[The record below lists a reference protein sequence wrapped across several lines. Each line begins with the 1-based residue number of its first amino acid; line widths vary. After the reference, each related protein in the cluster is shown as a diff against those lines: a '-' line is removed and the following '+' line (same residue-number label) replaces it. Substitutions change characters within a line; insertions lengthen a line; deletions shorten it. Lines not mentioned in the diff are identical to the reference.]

1 MTVKLVPVEISPS
14 IITYNLPNVITEMA
28 SKQLWTCCKTLRDE
42 WILIC
47 LADIPVVYSQ
57 EQGHLVLV
65 RSSCSLVESWLS
77 VMTDDKL
84 YLIAVSA
91 ARRKI
96 NVSNKIDI
104 KIEGISD
111 KLEEQ

>member
-1 MTVKLVPVEISPS
+1 
-14 IITYNLPNVITEMA
+14 
-28 SKQLWTCCKTLRDE
+28 
-42 WILIC
+42 
-47 LADIPVVYSQ
+47 
-57 EQGHLVLV
+57 
-65 RSSCSLVESWLS
+65 
-77 VMTDDKL
+77 MTDDKL

>member
-1 MTVKLVPVEISPS
+1 MTVKHVPVEISCS
-14 IITYNLPNVITEMA
+14 VITYNLPNVITEMA
-28 SKQLWTCCKTLRDE
+28 SNRLWTCCKTLRHE

-47 LADIPVVYSQ
+47 LADIPVYSE
-57 EQGHLVLV
+57 EQGHLVLF
-65 RSSCSLVESWLS
+65 RNSCSLVESWLS

>member
-1 MTVKLVPVEISPS
+1 MTVKHLPVEISCS
-14 IITYNLPNVITEMA
+14 VITYNLPNVITEMA
-28 SKQLWTCCKTLRDE
+28 SKQLWTCCKTLHDE

-57 EQGHLVLV
+57 EQGQFVLF

-84 YLIAVSA
+84 YLL
-91 ARRKI
+91 RYGLQ
-96 NVSNKIDI
+96 DI
-104 KIEGISD
+104 R
-111 KLEEQ
+111 